1 MRGAS
6 WLLDSHLLS
15 FCVVLQWFDKELLLA
30 LSACPESELALLFES
45 DLVAVAPGAEGVY
58 CLQPLWGD
66 DILSRLRAERPH
78 DELAL
83 HTRAFEHFLQRM
95 AARQEAQQLSV
106 EDACFY
112 HLDRLSELLA
122 PNGAWQTLAQY
133 VVAATEAHPKQ
144 KRNCLRLAYYEGL
157 VAIRTSDLERGV
169 TAMTLLLDDG
179 DLEERVRLRAL
190 NSLARAFYYQTQYDL
205 ALARYQQVYRLAE
218 ATGDRFFEAAAL
230 INMGMVYNELAN
242 YERALA
248 LTLQSLDIFR
258 ELGDRRGEVTAL
270 YEIGNSALQLGRWSI
285 AQEHLFQA
293 AGLSESLGLTAR
305 LSDIFWAQGLLH
317 HLIGDEVE
325 SEASYTRALA
335 FSQAPGHNDLK
346 RANAILWYLG
356 FLYHT
361 QGRSD
366 EAFAAYEQAL
376 ALSQKLKR
384 AHWLSLIHY
393 QRGNLFRHLGRLHEA
408 RAAYEQGIEAI
419 ERLRGDSEDEE
430 VKFGLIGST
439 QHLYEAMVLLCLE
452 QGRPEDAFNYVERAR
467 SRAFLDTLLKKDPH
481 LYKALD
487 QPIATLAELQAQ
499 LPDGVL
505 LLEYFTTGIVPP
517 GENIVRKLLPE
528 NAHLRE
534 YLLLPARVLLFIV
547 TRDDFEVREV
557 ALDPNMLQPHPGA
570 RHSMRHLL
578 RERQL
583 AYLHERLV
591 EPVQSWLQR
600 CEFLYLIPHGPLH
613 HVPWMALRS
622 ARGKYLLDAGGPAIA
637 LAPSATI
644 LLRGSPEQPIV
655 GTGEFL
661 ALGYNDVDAQALRY
675 AETEARFLARLMD
688 GQAWVGEQPKTKQLL
703 ARREPTRW
711 LHISGHGTYHP
722 HDPLGSALHIGADDS
737 LTARDILGHL
747 ELSVDLVT
755 LSACA
760 SGLTHI
766 LPGDELLGL
775 PRAFLYAGA
784 PTIVCA
790 PWEAPDLVALLLM
803 ERFYTY
809 IRQGQ
814 RPSAALR
821 DAAVALRRMTGRDL
835 VNTLAHWYE
844 SYPEETADLQLPHV
858 GAEQMD
864 QAVFADPSYWALFFV
879 IGRG

>member
-1 MRGAS
+1 M
-6 WLLDSHLLS
+6 
-15 FCVVLQWFDKELLLA
+15 
-30 LSACPESELALLFES
+30 LFES

-58 CLQPLWGD
+58 RLQPQWSD
-66 DILSRLRAERPH
+66 DILARIRAERPH

-83 HTRAFEHFLQRM
+83 HTRAFEHFLRRM
-95 AARQEAQQLSV
+95 AVRQEEQQRWV
-106 EDACFY
+106 EEDACFY

-122 PNGAWQTLAQY
+122 PHGAWQTLAQY
-133 VVAATEAHPKQ
+133 VAAATEAHPEQ
-144 KRNCLRLAYYEGL
+144 KRNRLRLAYYDGL
-157 VAIRTSDLERGV
+157 VAIRTSDLERGMAV
-169 TAMTLLLDDG
+169 MTVLLDDG

-190 NSLARAFYYQTQYDL
+190 NSLARSFFYQTQYDL
-205 ALARYQQVYRLAE
+205 ALARYQQVYHLAE
-218 ATGDRFFEAAAL
+218 AIGDRFFEAAAL

-242 YERALA
+242 YDRALA
-248 LTLQSLDIFR
+248 LTLQSLEIFR
-258 ELGDRRGEVTAL
+258 ELGDHRGEVTAL
-270 YEIGNSALQLGRWSI
+270 YEIGNSALQLGRWAI
-285 AQEHLFQA
+285 AQEHLVQA
-293 AGLSESLGLTAR
+293 AELSEALGLTAR
-305 LSDIFWAQGLLH
+305 LSDIFWARGLLH
-317 HLIGDEVE
+317 HLTGDEAE
-325 SEASYTRALA
+325 GEASYLQALA
-335 FSQAPGHNDLK
+335 LSQNPDRNDLK
-346 RANAILWYLG
+346 QVNAILWYLG

-366 EAFAAYEQAL
+366 DAMVSYEQAL

-384 AHWLSLIHY
+384 PHWLSLIHY
-393 QRGNLFRHLGRLHEA
+393 QRGNLFRREGRLDEA
-408 RAAYEQGIEAI
+408 RAAYEQGIDAI
-419 ERLRGDSEDEE
+419 ERLRGDSEGEE
-430 VKFGLIGST
+430 VKFGLIETT
-439 QHLYEAMVLLCLE
+439 QQLYEAMVLLCLE

-481 LYKALD
+481 LYQALD

-517 GENIVRKLLPE
+517 GENIVRKLPPE
-528 NAHLRE
+528 SAHLRE
-534 YLLLPARVLLFIV
+534 YLLLPPRVLLFIV
-547 TRDDFEVREV
+547 TRGDFEAREV
-557 ALDPNMLQPHPGA
+557 ALDPNMLQPHPVV

-583 AYLHERLV
+583 AYLHERLI
-591 EPVQSWLQR
+591 EPVQNWLPR

-622 ARGKYLLDAGGPAIA
+622 ARGDYLLDADGPAIA

-644 LLRGSPEQPIV
+644 LLRRSLEQPAA

-688 GQAWVGEQPKTKQLL
+688 GQAWVGEQPKTQQLL

-711 LHISGHGTYHP
+711 LHISGHGTYHV

-809 IRQGQ
+809 VRQGQ
-814 RPSAALR
+814 RPAAALR
-821 DAAVALRRMTGRDL
+821 DAAVTLRRMTGRDL
-835 VNTLAHWYE
+835 VNTLAHWCE
-844 SYPEETADLQLPHV
+844 RYPEETADLQLPPV
-858 GAEQMD
+858 GVEQMD
-864 QAVFADPSYWALFFV
+864 QPVFADPSYWALFFV

>member
-1 MRGAS
+1 VN
-6 WLLDSHLLS
+6 SHLLA
-15 FCVVLQWFDKELLLA
+15 FCAILRWFDVELLLA
-30 LSACPESELALLFES
+30 LTECAESEVAWLLES
-45 DLVAVAPGAEGVY
+45 GLVAVEPQHGGVY
-58 CLQPLWGD
+58 SLQPQQRD
-66 DILSRLRAERPH
+66 EILARLRAERPH

-83 HTRAFEHFLQRM
+83 HTRAFEHFLRRM
-95 AARQEAQQLSV
+95 AARGEEQQRWAE

-122 PNGAWQTLAQY
+122 PHGAWQTLAQY
-133 VVAATEAHPKQ
+133 VAAATEARPEQ
-144 KRNCLRLAYYEGL
+144 KRNRQHLAYYDGL
-157 VAIRTSDLERGV
+157 VAIRTSDFERGV
-169 TAMTLLLDDG
+169 AVMAVLLDDG
-179 DLEERVRLRAL
+179 DLEESTRLRAL

-205 ALARYQQVYRLAE
+205 ALARYQQVFRLAE

-248 LTLQSLDIFR
+248 LTLQSLVIFR
-258 ELGDRRGEVTAL
+258 ELGDRRGEATAL
-270 YEIGNSALQLGRWSI
+270 YEIGNSALQLGRWSV
-285 AQEHLFQA
+285 AQEHLA
-293 AGLSESLGLTAR
+293 EAVTLAELLGQTAR

-317 HLIGDEVE
+317 HLAGDDVE

-335 FSQAPGHNDLK
+335 LSQAPERNDLK
-346 RANAILWYLG
+346 RVNAILWYLG

-376 ALSQKLKR
+376 ALSQRLKR

-393 QRGNLFRHLGRLHEA
+393 QRGNLFRHLGRLREA

-419 ERLRGDSEDEE
+419 ERLRGDSEGEE
-430 VKFGLIGST
+430 VKFGLIGTT
-439 QHLYEAMVLLCLE
+439 QQLYEAMVLLCLE
-452 QGRPEDAFNYVERAR
+452 QGLPEDAFNYVERAR

-481 LYKALD
+481 LYEALD
-487 QPIATLAELQAQ
+487 QPVATLADLQAQ

-505 LLEYFTTGIVPP
+505 LLEYFTTGIAPP
-517 GENIVRKLLPE
+517 GENIVRKLPPE
-528 NAHLRE
+528 SAHLRE
-534 YLLLPARVLLFIV
+534 YLLLPPRVLLFIV
-547 TRDDFEVREV
+547 TRDDLEVREV
-557 ALDPNMLQPHPGA
+557 ALDPNMLQPHAGA

-578 RERQL
+578 RARQL
-583 AYLHERLV
+583 AYLHERLI
-591 EPVQSWLQR
+591 EPVQNWLNG

-622 ARGKYLLDAGGPAIA
+622 ARGDYLLDADGAAIA

-644 LLRGSPEQPIV
+644 LLCRSPEQPTD

-688 GQAWVGEQPKTKQLL
+688 GQAWVGEQPKVQQLL

-747 ELSVDLVT
+747 ELPVELVT

-760 SGLTHI
+760 SGLTYI

-803 ERFYTY
+803 ERFYSY
-809 IRQGQ
+809 VRQGQ
-814 RPSAALR
+814 RPAAALR
-821 DAAVALRRMTGRDL
+821 DAAVSLRRMTGRDL
-835 VNTLAHWYE
+835 VNRLAHWCE
-844 SYPEETADLQLPHV
+844 RYPEETSDLQLPRV

-864 QAVFADPSYWALFFV
+864 QLVFADPSYWALFFV